1 MKDESNRE
9 GWEMGRCQLL
19 ERSRVRSGGKGRMR
33 RGGGNFW
40 EEWGLEQGEC
50 RVKG

>member
-1 MKDESNRE
+1 MGDGKVSTVRE
-9 GWEMGRCQLL
+9 EPGEEW
-19 ERSRVRSGGKGRMR
+19 GKGRMR